1 MKCEFCQAGHPRIL
15 GRHLRATRGGQV
27 DDLGACQAPNVPEER
42 TPDAKAE
49 AAREKLHA
57 IASRITTAAVL
68 EQARVAQYM
77 TRSQPRE
84 PGEDD
89 DAP

>member
-1 MKCEFCQAGHPRIL
+1 MRLPPDGKHYRVSEQGVEAI
-15 GRHLRATRGGQV
+15 
-27 DDLGACQAPNVPEER
+27 GACQDPAPDPGQPK
-42 TPDAKAE
+42 PDL
-49 AAREKLHA
+49 AREKLHA

-68 EQARVAQYM
+68 EQARVNQYM